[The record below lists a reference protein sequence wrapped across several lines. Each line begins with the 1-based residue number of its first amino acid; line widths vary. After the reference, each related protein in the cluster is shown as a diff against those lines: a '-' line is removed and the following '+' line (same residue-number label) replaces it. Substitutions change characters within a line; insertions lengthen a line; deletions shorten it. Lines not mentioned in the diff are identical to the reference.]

1 MRGVFISFN
10 QAFYEE
16 IIDLFEK
23 LNVKGYT
30 AWEEVKGRGSATG
43 EPHLG
48 NHTWPTLNSSML
60 VFVESKKAQELMY
73 RLELLDQSNPKQ
85 GLRAFWW
92 EIGGTI

>member
-1 MRGVFISFN
+1 MRAIFVSFN

-16 IIDLFEK
+16 ILDIFEK

-30 AWEEVKGRGSATG
+30 AWNEVTGCGSSLG

-48 NHTWPTLNSSML
+48 THTWPTMNSAML
-60 VFVESKKAQELMY
+60 VFVNAEKADLLMTRLHELD
-73 RLELLDQSNPKQ
+73 EDAPQQ

-92 EIGGTI
+92 EIGGQI